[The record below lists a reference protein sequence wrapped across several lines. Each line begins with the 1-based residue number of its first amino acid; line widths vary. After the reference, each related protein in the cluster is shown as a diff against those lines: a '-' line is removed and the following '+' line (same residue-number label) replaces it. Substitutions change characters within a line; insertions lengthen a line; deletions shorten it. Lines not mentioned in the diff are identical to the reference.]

1 MEGQRPGG
9 RKRETAWRPYAW
21 STVSEAEVAGPGCH
35 SGRFIYSKSAGEP
48 LKDSAQSSQLMEF
61 LFLKTQWLMCGEQ
74 VNRHRSRKVSEKLF
88 QLIQAEREGAWSRLP
103 KEGTVRNIH
112 MLDIFESKKHRFC

>member
-48 LKDSAQSSQLMEF
+48 LKDSAQSKSAN
-61 LFLKTQWLMCGEQ
+61 G
-74 VNRHRSRKVSEKLF
+74 VS
-88 QLIQAEREGAWSRLP
+88 
-103 KEGTVRNIH
+103 
-112 MLDIFESKKHRFC
+112 IFKDSMADVWRTG